1 MDSSTD
7 CCPSSPCLNESPPK
21 KEGKY
26 RSSPSLNSLF
36 GASMKALPKR
46 KGNKSFIKSACEIA
60 AASMK
65 ALPERK
71 GNLRICIRLTGCK
84 RCLNES
90 LSGKDG
96 KYSPPR
102 PRICQKTRLNESPSK
117 KERKSELPPVSWT
130 TKLKSKKQEAF
141 HVYKSGNETRSFASE
156 TGSANV

>member
-117 KERKSELPPVSWT
+117 KERKSCLYCRWRAEYPGL
-130 TKLKSKKQEAF
+130 
-141 HVYKSGNETRSFASE
+141 NECPSQKE
-156 TGSANV
+156 GK

>member
-102 PRICQKTRLNESPSK
+102 PRICQKTRLNESPSEEEGK
-117 KERKSELPPVSWT
+117 YPSRRRNLSALWHLHESPSQKGKEIPL
-130 TKLKSKKQEAF
+130 
-141 HVYKSGNETRSFASE
+141 HSGK
-156 TGSANV
+156 

>member
-102 PRICQKTRLNESPSK
+102 PRICQKPASMKAPPKRKGNPASIVGG
-117 KERKSELPPVSWT
+117 ERNIRASMNALP
-130 TKLKSKKQEAF
+130 KRK
-141 HVYKSGNETRSFASE
+141 GNNSVLCGAG
-156 TGSANV
+156 GSCPPQ